1 MESLSDVMKSL
12 PIGEMLKQSEKQKQA
27 LLNDPLVKKWRIRY
41 PELQDG
47 HFTLYLNRLYQYV
60 KEYKNCSAC
69 PGLDACPNDM
79 QGHYT
84 KLEVEQMNGEPQ
96 IIDRKVS
103 CKKWNSKLQDD
114 AMRKRIR
121 SFYIDE
127 GALARGYQIEEMM
140 TIDRKRIKAV
150 VQIEDYLHET
160 REQGLPTRGLY
171 LAGALGT
178 GKTYLMCYLLHELA
192 GAGYSGAIVYM
203 PDFIEDVKSMIQE
216 PGKLKET
223 IEMLKETD
231 LLVFDDIGAEQLTP
245 WVRDHVV
252 ATILNYRMN
261 RKPTFYTSNYDLNAM
276 EKHFSFT
283 NKDGEEEHKGQ
294 RLMDRIRHFV
304 DVVTV
309 EGYNKR
315 AVKNDAASN
324 K

>member
-1 MESLSDVMKSL
+1 MESLSDVLKSL
-12 PIGEMLKQSEKQKQA
+12 PVGEMLKQSASQRQT

-41 PELQDG
+41 PELQDH
-47 HFTLYLNRLYQYV
+47 HFALYLNRLYQYV
-60 KEYKNCSAC
+60 KEYRNCSSC
-69 PGLDACPNDM
+69 PGLEACPNDM

-84 KLEVEQMNGEPQ
+84 RLEVEPLQGEPQ

-103 CKKWNSKLQDD
+103 CKKWVSKQQEDE
-114 AMRKRIR
+114 MRKRIR
-121 SFYIDE
+121 SFYMDE
-127 GALARGYQIEEMM
+127 GALVRGYQIEEIMK
-140 TIDRKRIKAV
+140 IDRKRIKAV
-150 VQIEDYLHET
+150 EHIEDYLHET
-160 REQGLPTRGLY
+160 KTNGLQTRGLY

-178 GKTYLMCYLLHELA
+178 GKTFLMCYLLHELA
-192 GAGYSGAIVYM
+192 ACGYSGIIVYM

-216 PGKLKET
+216 PAKLKET
-223 IEMLKETD
+223 IELLKETD

-315 AVKNDAASN
+315 AGMPTTG
-324 K
+324 